1 MIQHQDS
8 HLDHALTPAQVA
20 HVLERFA
27 DRQSFF
33 IETITLPRELGTV
46 PCGLYGPA
54 MGDSPIGEDEVTHAA
69 RGTRAWPSRL
79 VDLPPRQQHE
89 LTVIAGPH
97 EETCPRCKGTGETF
111 HIDLGFGPFN
121 QTLTCHKC
129 DGAKV
134 LKHVC
139 ILFTAF
145 GGPAA
150 PQEPGDPGCKDVEA
164 SRKLWAEHALAAP
177 VK

>member
-20 HVLERFA
+20 YVLERFA

-33 IETITLPRELGTV
+33 IETITLPKGLGTV
-46 PCGLYGPA
+46 PCGLYGPL
-54 MGDSPIGEDEVTHAA
+54 MGDSPIGEGEVTYAA

-97 EETCPRCKGTGETF
+97 EETCPLCGGSGSFGEWKAR
-111 HIDLGFGPFN
+111 LP
-121 QTLTCHKC
+121 CSC
-129 DGAKV
+129 DHGKR
-134 LKHVC
+134 KHAC

-145 GGPAA
+145 GGPLA
-150 PQEPGDPGCKDVEA
+150 PQEPGDPGRKDVEA
-164 SRKLWAEHALAAP
+164 SRRFWGEHALANP
-177 VK
+177 VEPSRRNGG